1 MHYGD
6 ERGSNSP
13 GGVKALVILGLP
25 IPNVKAFK
33 EEAEGFL
40 YDVGELDCTWVFWKF
55 YLPIVGGQSVHV
67 NVDGYWEGFV
77 GGRYQQKCQSSLFQA
92 LHRIRPYLVPAEE
105 DRYVFMFTNMPVEGV
120 LLEESMRDP

>member
-6 ERGSNSP
+6 ERGSNSLE
-13 GGVKALVILGLP
+13 GVKALVILGLP

-40 YDVGELDCTWVFWKF
+40 YDFGELDCTWVFWKF

-67 NVDGYWEGFV
+67 NVDGYG
-77 GGRYQQKCQSSLFQA
+77 KA
-92 LHRIRPYLVPAEE
+92 LLVVATNRNANQVFSKPYTASARIWSQPKKTGTFSCLRICLWRGYCWKNP
-105 DRYVFMFTNMPVEGV
+105 
-120 LLEESMRDP
+120 